1 MNRLARAWATPR
13 SRTGK
18 GVRVPTRHPPRR
30 RARRESLHLAPDHD
44 AIGALPPGEQ
54 ERVQEMLAGLKAA
67 YQRHCT
73 YLTSDRLRGVL
84 RTYIEDLN
92 AIRVRP
98 TGGVYFVHRRH
109 AGTLAALRELVRRF
123 GARQPLVPRL
133 PPRPGGAAP
142 IA

>member
-1 MNRLARAWATPR
+1 
-13 SRTGK
+13 
-18 GVRVPTRHPPRR
+18 
-30 RARRESLHLAPDHD
+30 
-44 AIGALPPGEQ
+44 
-54 ERVQEMLAGLKAA
+54 
-67 YQRHCT
+67 
-73 YLTSDRLRGVL
+73 VL